1 MVKKQFVSKHDSGAD
16 AWRWPVFAKSE
27 SEFENILTSASP
39 FTILPV
45 VFPAFS
51 ILFLFI
57 FWILYHLKILELR
70 TLKLFALVAGSLWF
84 AFGYFFGIKVVLYEL
99 FCSVFYK
106 MPQHNFVEVSLLFFS
121 RQIFFVSASMI
132 FWILY
137 NRRMVNPDKVH
148 YKVYVR
154 QRHERVRLVR
164 IWHKTIELPEVL

>member
-1 MVKKQFVSKHDSGAD
+1 
-16 AWRWPVFAKSE
+16 
-27 SEFENILTSASP
+27 
-39 FTILPV
+39 
-45 VFPAFS
+45 
-51 ILFLFI
+51 
-57 FWILYHLKILELR
+57 
-70 TLKLFALVAGSLWF
+70 
-84 AFGYFFGIKVVLYEL
+84 L

-121 RQIFFVSASMI
+121 RQIFFVSVSMI

>member
-57 FWILYHLKILELR
+57 FWILYHLKIPV
-70 TLKLFALVAGSLWF
+70 T
-84 AFGYFFGIKVVLYEL
+84 
-99 FCSVFYK
+99 
-106 MPQHNFVEVSLLFFS
+106 SLLFFFLIFLFLS
-121 RQIFFVSASMI
+121 IFF
-132 FWILY
+132 LY
-137 NRRMVNPDKVH
+137 SVF
-148 YKVYVR
+148 
-154 QRHERVRLVR
+154 
-164 IWHKTIELPEVL
+164 